1 MKKGDENSDDSKKS
15 INYRI
20 LLGEMLVYLFLF
32 GMLEVI
38 KEYYNFETKYLF
50 AMYILVGV
58 SGVILITKN

>member
-38 KEYYNFETKYLF
+38 KEYYKFETKYLF